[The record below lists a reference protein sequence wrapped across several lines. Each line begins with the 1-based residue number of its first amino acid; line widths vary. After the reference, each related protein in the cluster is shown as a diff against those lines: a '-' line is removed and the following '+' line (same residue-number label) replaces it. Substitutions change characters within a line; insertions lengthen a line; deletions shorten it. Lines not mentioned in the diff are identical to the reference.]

1 MGPRK
6 LVTARPISAPYSS
19 CHLRMLSGE
28 PSKPVRLARTTTG
41 RLPLAAFMARA
52 TLRDDCGKS
61 VPDVQDEGPSA
72 GTNPALAMLRDSRP
86 IRHTGNPPIRA
97 SHTIALSALRHRA
110 HRSNGAWSA
119 SVTARITDA
128 DHAPFERWARW

>member
-28 PSKPVRLARTTTG
+28 PSKPLRLASTTTG
-41 RLPLAAFMARA
+41 RLPLAALIARA

-61 VPDVQDEGPSA
+61 VPDVHDEGPSA
-72 GTNPALAMLRDSRP
+72 GTNPALATLRDSRP
-86 IRHTGNPPIRA
+86 MRHTGNPPTRA
-97 SHTIALSALRHRA
+97 SHTIAPSALRHGA
-110 HRSNGAWSA
+110 HRSNGTSSA
-119 SVTARITDA
+119 SLTARI
-128 DHAPFERWARW
+128 